1 MKTFVFIF
9 SFPGYCRLR
18 MHNKGGA
25 PLAFVEFADVRFAA
39 QALISLQG
47 TYLLSSDRGGV
58 RIEYARN
65 KMAETGAV
73 GGGSPTS
80 GASSSSGVSS
90 LSGMAGGTIQ
100 QNSSDSQKYSNL
112 VQHAEMEAAKMSAA
126 AAAAQAVQGAP
137 LHALGLYGH
146 HIWLGMEES
155 NFYFLKG
162 ESIVE
167 LSLFKVSCTLFGNE
181 LGWRGV
187 LAPLSQLTESG
198 AIPLMVPLTLLG
210 I

>member
-1 MKTFVFIF
+1 
-9 SFPGYCRLR
+9 

-146 HIWLGMEES
+146 HIWLGI
-155 NFYFLKG
+155 LKF
-162 ESIVE
+162 I
-167 LSLFKVSCTLFGNE
+167 F
-181 LGWRGV
+181 
-187 LAPLSQLTESG
+187 
-198 AIPLMVPLTLLG
+198 
-210 I
+210 

>member
-1 MKTFVFIF
+1 MKLLYLFS

-65 KMAETGAV
+65 KMAETGAGAV

-90 LSGMAGGTIQ
+90 LSGMAGGTSIIQ
-100 QNSSDSQKYSNL
+100 QSSSDSQKYSNL

-146 HIWLGMEES
+146 HIWLGIYTFSFFKEE
-155 NFYFLKG
+155 N
-162 ESIVE
+162 
-167 LSLFKVSCTLFGNE
+167 
-181 LGWRGV
+181 
-187 LAPLSQLTESG
+187 Q
-198 AIPLMVPLTLLG
+198 
-210 I
+210 